1 MNFLN
6 NFSEAT
12 GAGVGAETGAGIKAR
27 TRSGPGV
34 GLRDG
39 AGEVLPE
46 LGPPTEPGSLAS
58 SSSTGSIG
66 GGFRR
71 GERRGRD
78 PSGTISV
85 DDLIKSV
92 SKFSSKRAG

>member
-12 GAGVGAETGAGIKAR
+12 GTGVGVGTGAGIKAR
-27 TRSGPGV
+27 TRSRPKV

-46 LGPPTEPGSLAS
+46 LRPPTEPGSLAS
-58 SSSTGSIG
+58 SSSTWSIG
-66 GGFRR
+66 GGF
-71 GERRGRD
+71 
-78 PSGTISV
+78 
-85 DDLIKSV
+85 
-92 SKFSSKRAG
+92 

>member
-6 NFSEAT
+6 NSSEAT
-12 GAGVGAETGAGIKAR
+12 GAGVGAGTRAGIKAG
-27 TRSGPGV
+27 TRLEPGV

-39 AGEVLPE
+39 AGEILLE

-58 SSSTGSIG
+58 SSSTGSIR

-71 GERRGRD
+71 GERRGWD
-78 PSGTISV
+78 PPGAISV
-85 DDLIKSV
+85 DDLIKLV
-92 SKFSSKRAG
+92 SRSFSERAG

>member
-6 NFSEAT
+6 NSSEAT
-12 GAGVGAETGAGIKAR
+12 GAGVGAGIGAGIKAG

-46 LGPPTEPGSLAS
+46 LGLPTEPGSLAS

-66 GGFRR
+66 EGFRR
-71 GERRGRD
+71 GERQGRD
-78 PSGTISV
+78 FPGAISV
-85 DDLIKSV
+85 DDLGLV
-92 SKFSSKRAG
+92 TKFFF